1 MIYTSTSC
9 LKNPR
14 ILSKVL
20 DVYQKGDIENVELGS
35 VHTSFN
41 INILKKYDFNFLIHN
56 YFPPSKKP
64 FIFNLASQNPK
75 IHSNSIQLAKSAID
89 LCRKIDSPLY
99 TFHAGF
105 TIDPQTLG
113 KAFSKKN
120 ISSRSKALTT
130 FIDSVQILVDFSK
143 THGIKIAI
151 EPNVVQKFNL
161 VKNRNDLLLLA
172 EYDEIELFFKFFK
185 KSDIG
190 ILLDLGHTAV
200 TSNWLNFDKDDF
212 VLKCKDR
219 VSAIHVSNNDG
230 KHDQHRSLTKNCW
243 QSSKL
248 KLFKKQPIILETMN
262 LTIDQIKENID
273 IAKSSQK

>member
-20 DVYQKGDIENVELGS
+20 DAYQKGDIENVELGS
-35 VHTSFN
+35 VHSSFN

-64 FIFNLASQNPK
+64 FNFNLASQNPK

-105 TIDPQTLG
+105 TTDPQTLG

-120 ISSRSKALTT
+120 ISSRSKALSI
-130 FIDSVQILVDFSK
+130 FIDSVQVLVDFSK

-172 EYDEIELFFKFFK
+172 EYDEIELFLKFFN

-200 TSNWLNFDKDDF
+200 TSHWLNFDKDDF

-219 VSAIHVSNNDG
+219 VSAIHVSNNNG
-230 KHDQHRSLTKNCW
+230 KNDQHRSLTKNCW